1 MTADERFQALA
12 QEMGHRF
19 DGELQVGGHY
29 TPVVHDGHQLF
40 VSGQIPRVGNEVLY
54 VGAVGDALDLAQA
67 RQAAAVC
74 AMRALAFLQRA
85 AGSLDAIGSIL
96 RITVHVRSAPTSP
109 SKARWP
115 MVPPTRLCV
124 CWASVACSSSPCS
137 PSHPSWRRATILTLR
152 APPKLRSGKPPCERM
167 G

>member
-1 MTADERFQALA
+1 MSADERFQALA

-19 DGELQVGGHY
+19 DGELQIGGHY
-29 TPVVHDGHQLF
+29 TPVVRDGHQLF

-96 RITVHVRSAPTSP
+96 RITVHVRSAPTFTQQSEVADGA
-109 SKARWP
+109 SDTLVRVLGERGVHAR
-115 MVPPTRLCV
+115 T
-124 CWASVACSSSPCS
+124 SVGVLQLPKGAAVELDLV
-137 PSHPSWRRATILTLR
+137 ATMTKR
-152 APPKLRSGKPPCERM
+152 QER
-167 G
+167 